1 MPYFYCITSAGVQI
15 LVAILC
21 FYLYLLN
28 FYPCLDCSFFLS
40 GKLFFKSKCP
50 SVFQLSIEGNMIF
63 SAAKQGIRLIF
74 NSMSTQFIIYLVRR
88 SVCLSCCNIL
98 IHIFFCTHFVQPQL
112 LMDGI
117 ILVIL
122 GIFLLV
128 LLMYYLKRHTEK
140 YYIKCTAN
148 CQKER
153 GKWAVYH

>member
-74 NSMSTQFIIYLVRR
+74 NSMSTQFIIYLFRR
-88 SVCLSCCNIL
+88 SVFHAAIYCLSCCNIL
-98 IHIFFCTHFVQPQL
+98 IHIFFFTHFVRL
-112 LMDGI
+112 YIHNYLWMVSSCHIRYISFGI
-117 ILVIL
+117 A
-122 GIFLLV
+122 
-128 LLMYYLKRHTEK
+128 
-140 YYIKCTAN
+140 CTT
-148 CQKER
+148 
-153 GKWAVYH
+153 